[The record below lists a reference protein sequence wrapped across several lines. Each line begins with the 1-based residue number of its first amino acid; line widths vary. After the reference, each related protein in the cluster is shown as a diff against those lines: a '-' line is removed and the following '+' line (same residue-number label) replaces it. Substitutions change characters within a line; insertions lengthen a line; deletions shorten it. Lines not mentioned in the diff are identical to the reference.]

1 MLGLQAKIFLFV
13 LILVMGLAF
22 PFSLIFEVPFVNLD
36 KIYLSPL
43 SIKKHRL
50 EQPVSGDG
58 VGRKEQDSRN
68 GRMPNDKAA
77 QA

>member
-1 MLGLQAKIFLFV
+1 
-13 LILVMGLAF
+13 MGLAF

-50 EQPVSGDG
+50 EQPVSSEEVESKECASKDG
-58 VGRKEQDSRN
+58 KMLN
-68 GRMPNDKAA
+68 GAA
-77 QA
+77 AHA